1 MLEDLL
7 EQEKREKQERERQAS
22 INNEMA
28 NQNSSGLLSDHD
40 FEKLRA
46 DVLGSQGMPSQ
57 GIPAQGLLPIQ
68 QQQQQQQTLQQQS
81 SQQQQPQ
88 PQQQHQVQQPIVQN
102 QQQQQQR
109 QFIAQGAPR
118 TQFIQRTVTQQHQ
131 APQPHMQGQVPNM
144 NVGMEVGT
152 VVKKEGCSVPMFV
165 ANLQKPP
172 SMPPDNI
179 VTEQDRQM
187 QINYEQWLSTQENV
201 LSNQRKYYENE
212 VSKLRKS
219 RKALN
224 SKQRALKKGG
234 NDLTETDTIELSK
247 VTAEQSIVQKQLE
260 NARKQSRQHTMVIND
275 YKNKQQAKSNIARQQ
290 MAVSIS
296 KNHSIIH

>member
-22 INNEMA
+22 MNNEINNA
-28 NQNSSGLLSDHD
+28 NNSSLLSDQD
-40 FEKLRA
+40 FERLRA
-46 DVLGSQGMPSQ
+46 DVLGSQGMQAQGMPAQ

-68 QQQQQQQTLQQQS
+68 QQQPMVS
-81 SQQQQPQ
+81 NQ
-88 PQQQHQVQQPIVQN
+88 PQQRQAFVGQN
-102 QQQQQQR
+102 Q
-109 QFIAQGAPR
+109 PR
-118 TQFIQRTVTQQHQ
+118 PQFIQRTVSQQQHPQ
-131 APQPHMQGQVPNM
+131 QQPPQPHMQGQVPSM
-144 NVGMEVGT
+144 NVGIGPT

-172 SMPPDNI
+172 SLPPDSI

-187 QINYEQWLSTQENV
+187 QMQYEQWLNSQEN
-201 LSNQRKYYENE
+201 LLTDQRKYYETE

-224 SKQRALKKGG
+224 SKQRALKKSG
-234 NDLTETDTIELSK
+234 NDLTENDTIELNK

-260 NARKQSRQHTMVIND
+260 NARKQSRQHTLVMND
-275 YKNKQQAKSNIARQQ
+275 YKNKQQQASIKSNLVRQQ
-290 MAVSIS
+290 MAVSFIIS
-296 KNHSIIH
+296 LFFSFI